1 MKRMRAII
9 VMLLALALVV
19 GCAHSTEKGATTPA
33 GPSLQRI
40 LQKGELVVG
49 TAAEMPPLMMKNK
62 QGKVI
67 GMEADLAAQMASI
80 MGVKLRFEI
89 MQFSK
94 LISALEQG
102 KVDMILSYMTIT
114 SNRNLKVAF
123 VGPYFISGKAFLT
136 KIETIANATEATQ
149 VNSPGTR
156 LTALKGSTSEA
167 FVEAVL
173 PKVQYMPAKNYKEGV
188 DMVIKGKAHAL
199 IADYPVCVVS
209 VFRYPNKG
217 LLSVVTPLTYEPLGI
232 AVPANDPH
240 LINWVENFLNNLE
253 GSGNLEAL
261 RDQWFGDTS
270 WMSELP

>member
-1 MKRMRAII
+1 MQRMRAVI
-9 VMLLALALVV
+9 VVLLALALIV
-19 GCAHSTEKGATTPA
+19 GCAHSTEKTTATPA

-62 QGKVI
+62 QGKII
-67 GMEADLAAQMASI
+67 GMEADLAEQMASV
-80 MGVKLRFEI
+80 MGVKLRFEVK
-89 MQFSK
+89 QFSK
-94 LISALEQG
+94 LIPALEQG

-114 SNRNLKVAF
+114 SNRNLRVAF

-136 KIETIANATEATQ
+136 KIETIANAAEATE

-173 PKVQYMPAKNYKEGV
+173 PKVQYIPAKNYDEAV

-199 IADYPVCVVS
+199 IADYPICLVS

-232 AVPANDPH
+232 AIPANDPH

-253 GSGNLEAL
+253 GSGNLDAL

-270 WMSELP
+270 WMSELQ